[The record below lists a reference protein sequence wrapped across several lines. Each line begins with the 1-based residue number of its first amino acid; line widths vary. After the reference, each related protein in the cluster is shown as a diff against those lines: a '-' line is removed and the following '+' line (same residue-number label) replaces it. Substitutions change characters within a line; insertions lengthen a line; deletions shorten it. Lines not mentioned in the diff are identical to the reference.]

1 MIVALIAL
9 FAALGGTGYAAL
21 KLPKNSVSAKQ
32 IKKNAVTAAKI
43 KKNAVNGAKV
53 KKKSLTGSDINV
65 AKLGTV
71 PSAETANVAN
81 SVPPLEGT
89 HLIGAPGEPAFESG
103 ATNFGSTS
111 GINTQPAGFYKDH
124 DGTVHLQG
132 LIKTGPAVGAM
143 FSLPAGFRPAPGTA
157 LFFNTFCS
165 PQGPTAECL
174 TDEEG
179 DGQFYSQLLVAGANV
194 IVPPFVFNGAVVGLA
209 EEVAVSLDG
218 VSFRAAG

>member
-53 KKKSLTGSDINV
+53 KKKSLTGSDINL

-81 SVPPLEGT
+81 SVPPLEAT
-89 HLIGAPGEPAFESG
+89 HLIGAPGEPVFEGG

-132 LIKTGPAVGAM
+132 LIKTGPAPGAI
-143 FSLPAGFRPAPGTA
+143 FSLPAGFRPAPGSG
-157 LFFNTFCS
+157 LFFNVFCA
-165 PQGPTAECL
+165 PGTTEDCL
-174 TDEEG
+174 TDEEE
-179 DGQFYSQLLVAGANV
+179 DGQYYAQLLVTGANV
-194 IVPPFVFNGAVVGLA
+194 IVPPFAFNGGVVSLYPGVTL
-209 EEVAVSLDG
+209 SLDG
-218 VSFRAAG
+218 LSFRAAG